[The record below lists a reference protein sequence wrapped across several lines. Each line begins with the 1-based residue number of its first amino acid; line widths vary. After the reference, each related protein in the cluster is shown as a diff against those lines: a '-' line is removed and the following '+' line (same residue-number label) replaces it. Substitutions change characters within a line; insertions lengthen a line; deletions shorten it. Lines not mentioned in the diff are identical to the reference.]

1 MLAALGFAT
10 IAVLLLVTMTKRAS
24 VLVALILLPVLAALI
39 GGFAGDLGELI
50 LGGLSK
56 VAPTGIMIAFAVLYF
71 SLMVDAGLFDPL
83 IRGLLRVARGD
94 PLRITVATA
103 VLTLCVALDG
113 DGAST
118 FLITVSALLPVYKRL
133 GMNPLVLSGVVCLGA
148 GVMNMV
154 PWGGPTV
161 RAMAALKL
169 DSSEVFNPVLP
180 AMGFGVVWVL
190 VASYLLGRRE
200 RNRLGALSPRGP
212 VADVRTGEVERDDR
226 EPAASTTAAPAA
238 PAESS
243 LRATPPAAGG
253 QERPALR
260 SPGDGPG
267 TVRVPPLP
275 RTWLSI
281 FNLLL
286 TVALVVCLI
295 QEVMPLPVLFVLGF
309 AMALLVNHPTW
320 EQQQAVLDKH
330 AKSVVLVTTMIFAA
344 GVLTGI
350 LSGTKMIDEMAEALV
365 SVVPDSF
372 GPHLPVAV
380 AVTSMPLSLVFT
392 PDAYYFGV
400 LPVLAETASGFG
412 TEPAEVARAAILGQM
427 TTGFPL
433 SPLTA
438 STFIL
443 VGMSGVSLGEHQRF
457 IFRWAFATTLVM
469 TAGALLTGAFP
480 L

>member
-1 MLAALGFAT
+1 MPAALGFAT
-10 IAVLLLVTMTKRAS
+10 IVVLLLLTMTKRAS

-180 AMGFGVVWVL
+180 AMGFGVAWVL

-200 RNRLGALSPRGP
+200 RKRLAALPPQGP
-212 VADVRTGEVERDDR
+212 ATDVREGEDGRGDP
-226 EPAASTTAAPAA
+226 EPAASTTVTATTEP
-238 PAESS
+238 ESS
-243 LRATPPAAGG
+243 RHATATADGERQALRA
-253 QERPALR
+253 
-260 SPGDGPG
+260 PGDGPG

-275 RTWLSI
+275 RTWLTV

-309 AMALLVNHPTW
+309 AIALLVNHPTW
-320 EQQQAVLDKH
+320 EQQQALLDKH
-330 AKSVVLVTTMIFAA
+330 ARSVVLVTTMIFAA

-350 LSGTKMIDEMAEALV
+350 LTGTRMIDEMAETLV

-372 GPHLPVAV
+372 GSHLPVVV
-380 AVTSMPLSLVFT
+380 AVTGMPLSLVFT

-400 LPVLAETASGFG
+400 LPVLTETAQGFG
-412 TEPAEVARAAILGQM
+412 TDPAEVARAAILGQM